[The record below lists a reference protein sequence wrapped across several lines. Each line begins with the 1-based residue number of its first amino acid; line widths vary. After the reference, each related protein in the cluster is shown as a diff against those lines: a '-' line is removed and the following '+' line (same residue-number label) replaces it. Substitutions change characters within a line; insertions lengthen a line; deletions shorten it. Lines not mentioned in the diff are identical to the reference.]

1 VKVGETSLSSF
12 AATLADRGVAIR
24 AGPFVSRVVTPLSEL
39 AASLHLLYADFPIE
53 EDGIC
58 DFHVSVR
65 PALWR
70 LPWLTEFL
78 LDREPVYRPFHRRA
92 ALAMFEWGSNWC
104 ICTIANHFLIIHA
117 AVVERAGGALLLP
130 GRPGAGKSTLCAGLV
145 NSGWRLLSDELA
157 LLDPASGRLHPI
169 ARPVSLK
176 GVSIEIVRDRFPG
189 VVFGP
194 PTSDT
199 QKGTVAHMRPPPESV
214 SRADQP
220 AVPRWVVTPRF
231 APGREVRVEPISKAS
246 ALFRVADNSVN
257 YGVLGEAGFRAVV
270 RLVDRCDCHELTH
283 DALEEA
289 VAALDDLCR
298 NAVPEEHHAAGR
310 T

>member
-1 VKVGETSLSSF
+1 MSLRSF
-12 AATLADRGVAIR
+12 GAALADRGVAIR
-24 AGPFVSRVVTPLSEL
+24 AGPFVSRVATPLAEL

-65 PALWR
+65 PALWP

-78 LDREPVYRPFHRRA
+78 LEREPVYRPFHRRA
-92 ALAMFEWGSNWC
+92 ALAMFEWGFNWC
-104 ICTIANHFLIIHA
+104 ICTVANHFLIIHA

-176 GVSIEIVRDRFPG
+176 GASIEIVRDLFPG
-189 VVFGP
+189 VVLGP

-231 APGREVRVEPISKAS
+231 APGQEVRVERISKAS

-257 YGVLGEAGFRAVV
+257 YGVLGEAGFRTVV

-283 DALEEA
+283 DALEDA

-298 NAVPEEHHAAGR
+298 NAVPEEHHAASR